1 MPSLQ
6 STEIPPDILDRARL
20 GDVVAHEHI
29 YKVLAKPLY
38 TLIRRLVVRPAIAEE
53 LLQDAFV
60 EIFCNIQRY
69 RGTGSFLGWVRS
81 IGVNK
86 SLMCL
91 RSPWHRGWAWLGSET
106 VTPLHQDAAAG
117 IVEPIDADLERALAA
132 LSDTSRTVVWLHDV
146 EEMTHAEIARLF
158 NRTTSFS
165 KAQLARAHQ
174 QLRERLKIESGELTC
189 MPISKSC

>member
-6 STEIPPDILDRARL
+6 STEIPPDILDRARM
-20 GDVVAHEHI
+20 GDVAAHEHI

-86 SLMCL
+86 SLMYL
-91 RSPWHRGWAWLGSET
+91 RSPWHRGLAWIGT
-106 VTPLHQDAAAG
+106 DAVNTFHQEAVAG

-132 LSDTSRTVVWLHDV
+132 LSDTSRTVVWFEDV
-146 EEMTHAEIARLF
+146 EDMTDAEM
-158 NRTTSFS
+158 
-165 KAQLARAHQ
+165 
-174 QLRERLKIESGELTC
+174 
-189 MPISKSC
+189 